1 METITIVSDEP
12 GRPGLKVRIL
22 KSVAD
27 KYGIK
32 PMQSVSP
39 EKAAK
44 LSQESKAAREG
55 GAK

>member
-1 METITIVSDEP
+1 VETITIVRE
-12 GRPGLKVRIL
+12 GQPGLKVRIL

-27 KYGIK
+27 KHGIK
-32 PMQSVSP
+32 PMQSVSA

-44 LSQESKAAREG
+44 LVQQSKAAREG